1 MAPFSDRQDAGR
13 QLAERLAPLRA
24 EHPIV
29 LALPRGGVPVG
40 YEIARAL
47 GAPLDV
53 IVARKLGA
61 PHQPEFG
68 IGAIAPGGVRLLD
81 WPVVEALGIPPAELD
96 RIAAAETAEMERRLR
111 EFRDDRPPLDV
122 AGRVAIVVDDG
133 LATGVTARAAVAAVR
148 AQRPARV
155 VLAAPVCSP
164 EAARALGAAADEVVC
179 LSTPPD
185 FRAVGLWYEDFEQ
198 TSDAEVVAL
207 LRQARQHAPAAAEG
221 EEPGDARTAP

>member
-1 MAPFSDRQDAGR
+1 MAPFSDRQDAGQ
-13 QLAERLAPLRA
+13 QLAARLAPYRDD
-24 EHPIV
+24 HPIV

-53 IVARKLGA
+53 LVARKLGA

-81 WPVVEALGIPPAELD
+81 RPVVEALGIPPAEIE
-96 RIAAAETAEMERRLR
+96 RIAAAEAAEMERRER
-111 EFRDDRPPLDV
+111 EFRDGRPPLDL
-122 AGRVAIVVDDG
+122 AGRVVIVVDDG

-148 AQRPARV
+148 ARRPARI

-164 EAARALGAAADEVVC
+164 EAARALGAEADDVLC
-179 LSTPPD
+179 LATPPD

-198 TSDAEVVAL
+198 TSDAEVVDL
-207 LRQARQHAPAAAEG
+207 LRRARRAEAGDGGPGEARPGSAA
-221 EEPGDARTAP
+221 